1 VVIESPD
8 LIFPLEK
15 IGSDGCL
22 CGLPGRQGHPVV
34 ISGDREFVE
43 FTADEYDYLF
53 GDPPSRSA
61 RACSRADD
69 RTYVRSGLPSV
80 ALRHRIEQI
89 SMAMF

>member
-43 FTADEYDYLF
+43 FTADEYDYLL
-53 GDPPSRSA
+53 GDLHRRM
-61 RACSRADD
+61 RAVAITD
-69 RTYVRSGLPSV
+69 LP
-80 ALRHRIEQI
+80 AKT
-89 SMAMF
+89 A